1 MTPIL
6 SNTIKKEDSKDNE
19 INADA
24 KDDTSNTV

>member
-6 SNTIKKEDSKDNE
+6 SNTIKKDSKDNE